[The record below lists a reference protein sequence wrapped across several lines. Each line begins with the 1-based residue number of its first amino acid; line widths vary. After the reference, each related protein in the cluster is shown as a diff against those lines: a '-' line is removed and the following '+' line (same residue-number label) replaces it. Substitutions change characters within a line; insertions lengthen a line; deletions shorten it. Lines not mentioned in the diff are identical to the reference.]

1 MPDPQAS
8 PGYSLV
14 PVDHDPFSPPAGVS
28 MDGDLSSLD
37 PYETIK
43 LRAGIVN
50 RGGYSPDQASA
61 NRRQTLTDIGYI
73 TPVVGNVMS
82 AMDVPHYASEWAR
95 AARTGDPQ
103 AARKAAIM
111 AELSTL
117 GAVTGLPF
125 GETARTAAEMGPSA
139 TRIFAGPMAKTA
151 NHVALSRAAEM
162 EAQGQHPDEIWRATG
177 WGRGADD
184 KWRFEISDDA
194 ARVDLPAHAEMRPG
208 ELPVETTHGEAI
220 QHPELAAAYPDIPER
235 PLLYQ
240 RLDPA
245 PGGRF
250 ARGTYYPDM
259 DVFRLNVIPSHAYAP
274 LSTGLHETQHGVQ
287 MREGFARGGAP
298 GDFPHIVEQDVNDGR
313 IVAALIARG
322 RQPSEAAAELKR
334 LTGRQATPQIMDIAM
349 SPDVFTR
356 PWSARDAY
364 RRLAGEVEA
373 RNVQSR
379 MDMTPEQRRASP
391 PWETEDVPREQQIVR
406 QR

>member
-125 GETARTAAEMGPSA
+125 GETARTAAEGARDSV
-139 TRIFAGPMAKTA
+139 RSFAGPIANMDRAREMGFRDKIDLYHGTNQDITA
-151 NHVALSRAAEM
+151 FDTSRAGHTSGSSA
-162 EAQGQHPDEIWRATG
+162 A
-177 WGRGADD
+177 GRGVWAALDPETATEFANLAAGKQGSGQNILRLLHRTERPGVIHLTGD
-184 KWRFEISDDA
+184 EKNLEISGALQDA
-194 ARVDLPAHAEMRPG
+194 WDNGYDAVMLRNYTTPG
-208 ELPVETTHGEAI
+208 GQTGRNILVVK
-220 QHPELAAAYPDIPER
+220 
-235 PLLYQ
+235 
-240 RLDPA
+240 DPA
-245 PGGRF
+245 QLRSPNAKFDPAKRNSSDLLAGI
-250 ARGTYYPDM
+250 A
-259 DVFRLNVIPSHAYAP
+259 
-274 LSTGLHETQHGVQ
+274 
-287 MREGFARGGAP
+287 GAS
-298 GDFPHIVEQDVNDGR
+298 
-313 IVAALIARG
+313 LIA
-322 RQPSEAAAELKR
+322 P
-334 LTGRQATPQIMDIAM
+334 AM
-349 SPDVFTR
+349 LNSGD
-356 PWSARDAY
+356 DH
-364 RRLAGEVEA
+364 
-373 RNVQSR
+373 
-379 MDMTPEQRRASP
+379 
-391 PWETEDVPREQQIVR
+391 
-406 QR
+406 